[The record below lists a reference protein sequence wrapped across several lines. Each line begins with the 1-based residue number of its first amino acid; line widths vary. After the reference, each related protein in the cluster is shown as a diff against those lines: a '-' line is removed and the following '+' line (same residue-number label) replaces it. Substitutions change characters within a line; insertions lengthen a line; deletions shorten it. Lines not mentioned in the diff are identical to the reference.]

1 MDLPKFIC
9 PFQQTSYQNQPNHI
23 NFQSIR
29 GSRGV
34 KTCQICDTLDWSRD
48 TTGPL
53 PLDGAQT
60 HLEQL
65 AWQTRSC
72 PQSSKILLELPWW
85 TLHWWWPPLQGWM
98 SGHSTILQRWY
109 HGRPPWKPCQYQQS
123 NGPGQNMYLLAQHG
137 SRCDWLHQ
145 AVPHIHWVQ
154 QSTSWDAET
163 PWGPPQTLGK
173 NRCWLLSRPFG
184 KKAPNS
190 GRLLQQVPIRVS
202 SGIYTSFQDHHS
214 LEETLCSWRYSCC
227 CHVWQWTSL
236 QWRRI

>member
-1 MDLPKFIC
+1 MPYWCLPS
-9 PFQQTSYQNQPNHI
+9 P
-23 NFQSIR
+23 
-29 GSRGV
+29 RGV
-34 KTCQICDTLDWSRD
+34 WPRSEQKLNGTPSSSH
-48 TTGPL
+48 
-53 PLDGAQT
+53 GAQT

-72 PQSSKILLELPWW
+72 PQSGKILLELLWQ
-85 TLHWWWPPLQGWM
+85 TLHWWWPPHKGWT
-98 SGHSTILQRWY
+98 SGHSTVLQRQY
-109 HGRPPWKPCQYQQS
+109 YGRPPWKPCRYQQS
-123 NGPGQNMYLLAQHG
+123 NGPSQNMRLLAQHG

-145 AVPHIHWVQ
+145 EMPHMHWVQ
-154 QSTSWDAET
+154 QPTSWDTAT
-163 PWGPPQTLGK
+163 PWGPSWTLGK

-190 GRLLQQVPIRVS
+190 GRLLQQVPICVS

-214 LEETLCSWRYSCC
+214 LEGTLCSWRHTCC